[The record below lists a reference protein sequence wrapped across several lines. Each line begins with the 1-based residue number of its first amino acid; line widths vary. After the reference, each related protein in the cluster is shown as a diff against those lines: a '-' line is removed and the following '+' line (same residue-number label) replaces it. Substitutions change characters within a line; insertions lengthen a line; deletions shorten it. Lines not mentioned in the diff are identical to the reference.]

1 MKTEK
6 VESHEEAIVR
16 HLKAVRIAQLKST
29 VEQEANTIRK
39 VKKGGGHISRV
50 VLGAAWERKL
60 NRPEKDYQSL
70 TTQLLSG
77 DMCYRPVSP
86 GTVVVIICFCGS

>member
-1 MKTEK
+1 MKSEK

-39 VKKGGGHISRV
+39 VKKGGGTLAEWTKALVR
-50 VLGAAWERKL
+50 ERC
-60 NRPEKDYQSL
+60 
-70 TTQLLSG
+70 LLK
-77 DMCYRPVSP
+77 
-86 GTVVVIICFCGS
+86 T

>member
-1 MKTEK
+1 MSVVPYFFIFTLTGDALMKTEK

-39 VKKGGGHISRV
+39 VKKGGG
-50 VLGAAWERKL
+50 
-60 NRPEKDYQSL
+60 
-70 TTQLLSG
+70 
-77 DMCYRPVSP
+77 
-86 GTVVVIICFCGS
+86 GTLAEWS